1 MVKGIA
7 ILFTVFI
14 IAIIIMLFV
23 LYSKTVGVYMYNLL
37 YKAFYEH
44 SNDNSDNKLKRQER
58 DNFV

>member
-23 LYSKTVGVYMYNLL
+23 SYSKTVGVYMYNLL

-44 SNDNSDNKLKRQER
+44 SNDNSDNKLKK
-58 DNFV
+58 

>member
-37 YKAFYEH
+37 YKAFYEY
-44 SNDNSDNKLKRQER
+44 SDNKNNKLKR
-58 DNFV
+58 

>member
-44 SNDNSDNKLKRQER
+44 SNDNSDNKLNR
-58 DNFV
+58 